1 MLEVWKKK
9 WRASHDPKGDGRRA
23 SIGGPDLTASGLE
36 SNEAVLPN
44 GDSSS
49 AGDTSSGPSKRHQET
64 SQSDSRKRKKLS
76 SKVSGFVESADGHEV
91 LGFALRENT
100 IFTAPNSDAAVGFLA
115 KYILRIWEDRQDSKD
130 IEYPVV
136 VVDAPSDIERTL
148 HTTIPQ
154 VDVVTYESVGSNFEQ
169 SKRKVVIMN
178 SSSLLGDLTHDSIEL
193 KQIGSLVLGNISS
206 CNEVSSIA
214 HPIVRIIKN
223 FYAVLDPLSRPLILA
238 GIFEA
243 PSFCSNVT
251 FDSLVL
257 EATLLCKIYGL
268 TAETRTK
275 CLAQSYL
282 VQETIVSY
290 DTPHSSP
297 ITPLVRQ
304 LRSLSSTDPCV
315 RRLLKDYQHT
325 LPQLGSCAADLVWR
339 RGSEQIH
346 LLSSEVRQLLQGC
359 KITSPNIDITSSG
372 FNITPKVLGDGFRG
386 VIFVHRRIVAYI
398 LEQLLSMLDSELGFL
413 RVCVLVGARS
423 LDTSSYDDVLTHLKD
438 GFYNLLLATKS
449 IEDLDIPKVSVIIR
463 FDLFDSQTSHAH
475 VLSHSGSEGH
485 LITMVERGNRA
496 HSAIVSHLSNSN
508 TRAWMNVLC
517 RTPQSSI
524 AREIPHTNGDPYL
537 SDSEQESEHSFIKDP
552 TTGSRLYPQDAMN
565 AMHILTVDDG
575 KSGDEESLYNPM
587 FEFDIQD
594 DGRFVCRVKAAGQFQ
609 SVQQSWSTPSSTK
622 AGARRLAS
630 YYACAHLYERG
641 LLDCRVFP
649 KNWTIP
655 PDSGT
660 LPALDPIVVGTRIY
674 GKKLPTFWS
683 NSALFSLGSLN
694 RLYPVIISI
703 ESGANTIPL
712 HAPLLLLTRQPLP
725 DVPMFNVFFA
735 GLPTRISLTR
745 AEPLMVNEH
754 QLQDIHS
761 YNNQL
766 WRGVLNKPYSAALNE
781 TFALYAPLHSSWR
794 SDILDVSSHI
804 SWDLMSA
811 AVENWIVPLDY
822 DSLEALMIDTED
834 ALIQDRWT
842 QYTRRYDAVNIRL
855 DLSPLSK
862 PRDPELQEYENLVE
876 FCKAHRRGFEGLKD
890 YTQPLLEVSLFPSF
904 IDRLNPAAAPF
915 TPSTSQ
921 HKCSYTRFSAGLF
934 NLIFEIDL
942 IPELCAKVTI
952 PASTFRTALLLP
964 CIMRRL
970 DDFLLVKELNAGL
983 LSHCVSEGLLHAAIS
998 APSAGIEYD
1007 YERLELLG
1015 DAFLKLLSSI
1025 YIFVMYPEADEA
1037 SMHNYRQAII
1047 ANKSLLRN
1055 AVAVGLPAFIQSR
1068 PFSFKGWHPPGIS
1081 SRNTNEDFTNI
1092 KANIA
1097 LDDDHLSSAS
1107 EIKSE
1112 TGSTAADREQSPRN
1126 TRRSQPVQRLGDKAL
1141 ADVVEAIMGA
1151 ALLSG
1156 GTDVALKAAKALNL
1170 PLPGIE
1176 EWSDFG
1182 QRVEKVFEPVLVQ
1195 IPSSTIKAVE
1205 AVIGCQFERP
1215 QFLVQALTHISK
1227 TGVHSTTYERLEFIG
1242 DAILDFMVVRHV
1254 FHRHHK
1260 MSPGLLSLLKGAMVS
1275 NAALAAV
1282 CVTSG
1287 LHQHLLFESDKLAHD
1302 IREYEY
1308 LLRRAQ
1314 TEEYTSAEKEGRPAG
1329 QFWHNIESPKVLSD
1343 LLESIL
1349 GALYVSDKYS
1359 PVGSDAFFDKVFKPF
1374 YDRHI
1379 TLQTLSHHPTKILFE
1394 LLQRK
1399 GCEKFSL
1406 VKESNEYLVLV
1417 HDVIL
1422 ASTQDEVGISGAKVA
1437 SSIGLYALEG
1447 DPGFLARTCDCWKKT
1462 K

>member
-49 AGDTSSGPSKRHQET
+49 AGETSSGPSKRHHET
-64 SQSDSRKRKKLS
+64 SPSDSRKRKKLS
-76 SKVSGFVESADGHEV
+76 SELSGFVESADGHEV

-115 KYILRIWEDRQDSKD
+115 KYILRIWEDRQDTKD

-154 VDVVTYESVGSNFEQ
+154 VDVVTYESVGSNFKQ

-178 SSSLLGDLTHDSIEL
+178 SFSLLGDLTHGSIEL
-193 KQIGSLVLGNISS
+193 KRIGSL
-206 CNEVSSIA
+206 
-214 HPIVRIIKN
+214 
-223 FYAVLDPLSRPLILA
+223 D
-238 GIFEA
+238 
-243 PSFCSNVT
+243 
-251 FDSLVL
+251 
-257 EATLLCKIYGL
+257 
-268 TAETRTK
+268 
-275 CLAQSYL
+275 
-282 VQETIVSY
+282 
-290 DTPHSSP
+290 
-297 ITPLVRQ
+297 
-304 LRSLSSTDPCV
+304 
-315 RRLLKDYQHT
+315 
-325 LPQLGSCAADLVWR
+325 
-339 RGSEQIH
+339 
-346 LLSSEVRQLLQGC
+346 
-359 KITSPNIDITSSG
+359 
-372 FNITPKVLGDGFRG
+372 LGDGFRG
-386 VIFVHRRIVAYI
+386 VVFVHRRIVAYI
-398 LEQLLSMLDSELGFL
+398 LQELLLMLESELGFL

-438 GFYNLLLATKS
+438 GFYNLLIATKS
-449 IEDLDIPKVSVIIR
+449 IEDLDIPKVSVIIQ
-463 FDLFDSQTSHAH
+463 FDLFDSQLSHAH
-475 VLSHSGSEGH
+475 VLSHSGSECH
-485 LITMVERGNRA
+485 LITMVERGNPV
-496 HSAIVSHLSNSN
+496 HSAIISHLSNSN
-508 TRAWMNVLC
+508 TRVRAWMNVLC

-524 AREIPHTNGDPYL
+524 AREIPYTNGDPYL

-565 AMHILTVDDG
+565 AMHILAVDDG

-587 FEFDIQD
+587 FDFDIQD

-609 SVQQSWSTPSSTK
+609 DVQQSWSTPSSTK

-630 YYACAHLYERG
+630 YDACAHLYERG
-641 LLDCRVFP
+641 LLDSRVFP

-655 PDSGT
+655 PDSDI
-660 LPALDPIVVGTRIY
+660 LPAFDPIVVGTRVY
-674 GKKLPTFWS
+674 
-683 NSALFSLGSLN
+683 
-694 RLYPVIISI
+694 
-703 ESGANTIPL
+703 
-712 HAPLLLLTRQPLP
+712 
-725 DVPMFNVFFA
+725 
-735 GLPTRISLTR
+735 
-745 AEPLMVNEH
+745 
-754 QLQDIHS
+754 
-761 YNNQL
+761 
-766 WRGVLNKPYSAALNE
+766 
-781 TFALYAPLHSSWR
+781 
-794 SDILDVSSHI
+794 
-804 SWDLMSA
+804 
-811 AVENWIVPLDY
+811 
-822 DSLEALMIDTED
+822 ED

-842 QYTRRYDAVNIRL
+842 QYTRRYDAVKIRL
-855 DLSPLSK
+855 DLNPLSK
-862 PRDPELQEYENLVE
+862 PRDPELQEYDNLVE

-921 HKCSYTRFSAGLF
+921 HKY
-934 NLIFEIDL
+934 L

-983 LSHCVSEGLLHAAIS
+983 LSHCVSEGLLHVAIS

-1068 PFSFKGWHPPGIS
+1068 PFSFKGWHPPEIS
-1081 SRNTNEDFTNI
+1081 SRNTNEDFTNM
-1092 KANIA
+1092 KANIGS
-1097 LDDDHLSSAS
+1097 DDDNLSSAS
-1107 EIKSE
+1107 EIKSG
-1112 TGSTAADREQSPRN
+1112 TGSTAAGREQSPRK
-1126 TRRSQPVQRLGDKAL
+1126 TRTRSQPVQRLGDK
-1141 ADVVEAIMGA
+1141 
-1151 ALLSG
+1151 
-1156 GTDVALKAAKALNL
+1156 LKRSWVQHFYL
-1170 PLPGIE
+1170 
-1176 EWSDFG
+1176 
-1182 QRVEKVFEPVLVQ
+1182 RVEKVFEHVSVE
-1195 IPSSTIKAVE
+1195 ISSSTIKAVE
-1205 AVIGCQFERP
+1205 AVIGCRFKRP

-1314 TEEYTSAEKEGRPAG
+1314 TEEYTSAEREGRPAG

-1359 PVGSDAFFDKVFKPF
+1359 PVGSDAFFEKVFKPF

-1447 DPGFLARTCDCWKKT
+1447 DPGFLARTCDCWKKA

>member
-49 AGDTSSGPSKRHQET
+49 AGETSSGPSKRHQET

-76 SKVSGFVESADGHEV
+76 SEVSSFVESADGHEV
-91 LGFALRENT
+91 LG
-100 IFTAPNSDAAVGFLA
+100 
-115 KYILRIWEDRQDSKD
+115 
-130 IEYPVV
+130 
-136 VVDAPSDIERTL
+136 
-148 HTTIPQ
+148 
-154 VDVVTYESVGSNFEQ
+154 
-169 SKRKVVIMN
+169 
-178 SSSLLGDLTHDSIEL
+178 
-193 KQIGSLVLGNISS
+193 
-206 CNEVSSIA
+206 IA

-238 GIFEA
+238 D
-243 PSFCSNVT
+243 VT

-257 EATLLCKIYGL
+257 EDTLLCKIYGL

-304 LRSLSSTDPCV
+304 LRLLSRTDPCV

-325 LPQLGSCAADLVWR
+325 LPQLGSCAVDLVWR

-346 LLSSEVRQLLQGC
+346 FLSSEVLQLLQGC
-359 KITSPNIDITSSG
+359 QITSPNIDITSSG
-372 FNITPKVLGDGFRG
+372 FNLTPKVLKLVQILKCCQDLGDGFRG

-398 LEQLLSMLDSELGFL
+398 LEQLLLMLHSELGFL

-438 GFYNLLLATKS
+438 GFYNLLIATKS
-449 IEDLDIPKVSVIIR
+449 IEDLDIPKVSVIIQ
-463 FDLFDSQTSHAH
+463 FDLFDSQLSHAH
-475 VLSHSGSEGH
+475 VLSHFGSEGH

-496 HSAIVSHLSNSN
+496 QSAIVSRLSNSN
-508 TRAWMNVLC
+508 TGTWMNVLC

-524 AREIPHTNGDPYL
+524 AREIPHTDGDPYL

-552 TTGSRLYPQDAMN
+552 TTGSKLYPQDAMN
-565 AMHILTVDDG
+565 AMHMLTVDDG
-575 KSGDEESLYNPM
+575 KSGDEESLYNPL

-609 SVQQSWSTPSSTK
+609 GVQQSWSTPSPTK

-630 YYACAHLYERG
+630 YEACAHLYERG
-641 LLDCRVFP
+641 LLDSRVFP

-655 PDSGT
+655 LDSDT
-660 LPALDPIVVGTRIY
+660 LPAFDPIVVGTRVY
-674 GKKLPTFWS
+674 AKKLPTFWS

-703 ESGANTIPL
+703 ESGANTVP

-745 AEPLMVNEH
+745 AEPFTVNEH

-766 WRGVLNKPYSAALNE
+766 WRGILNKPYSAALNE
-781 TFALYAPLHSSWR
+781 TLALYAPLHSSWR
-794 SDILDVSSHI
+794 SGILDVFSHI
-804 SWDLMSA
+804 SWDLISA
-811 AVENWIVPLDY
+811 TAENWIVPLNY

-842 QYTRRYDAVNIRL
+842 QYTRRYDAVKIRL
-855 DLSPLSK
+855 DLNPLSK
-862 PRDPELQEYENLVE
+862 PQDPKLQEYDNLVE

-890 YTQPLLEVSLFPSF
+890 YTQPLLEVLLFPSF

-921 HKCSYTRFSAGLF
+921 HKY
-934 NLIFEIDL
+934 L

-983 LSHCVSEGLLHAAIS
+983 LSHCVSEELLHAALS

-1081 SRNTNEDFTNI
+1081 LRRTNEDFTDM
-1092 KANIA
+1092 KASIGS
-1097 LDDDHLSSAS
+1097 DDNNLSSAS
-1107 EIKSE
+1107 EIKNG
-1112 TGSTAADREQSPRN
+1112 TGSTAEGREQSPRK
-1126 TRRSQPVQRLGDKAL
+1126 TRTCSRPVQRLGDKAL

-1156 GTDVALKAAKALNL
+1156 GTDVALKAARALNL

-1176 EWSDFG
+1176 KWSDFG
-1182 QRVEKVFEPVLVQ
+1182 QRVEKIFEPVSVQ
-1195 IPSSTIKAVE
+1195 ISSSTIKAVE
-1205 AVIGCQFERP
+1205 AVIGCQFKRP

-1406 VKESNEYLVLV
+1406 VKESNGYLVLV

-1447 DPGFLARTCDCWKKT
+1447 DPGFLARTCDCWKKA

>member
-49 AGDTSSGPSKRHQET
+49 AGETSSGPSKRHHET
-64 SQSDSRKRKKLS
+64 SPSDSRKRKKLS
-76 SKVSGFVESADGHEV
+76 SELSGFVESADGHEV
-91 LGFALRENT
+91 LG
-100 IFTAPNSDAAVGFLA
+100 
-115 KYILRIWEDRQDSKD
+115 
-130 IEYPVV
+130 
-136 VVDAPSDIERTL
+136 
-148 HTTIPQ
+148 
-154 VDVVTYESVGSNFEQ
+154 
-169 SKRKVVIMN
+169 
-178 SSSLLGDLTHDSIEL
+178 
-193 KQIGSLVLGNISS
+193 
-206 CNEVSSIA
+206 IA

-238 GIFEA
+238 GIFET
-243 PSFCSNVT
+243 PSSCSNVT

-282 VQETIVSY
+282 VQETIVPY

-346 LLSSEVRQLLQGC
+346 LLSSEVHQLLQGC
-359 KITSPNIDITSSG
+359 KITSPNIDITSPG
-372 FNITPKVLGDGFRG
+372 FNLTPKVLKLVQILKCCQDLGDGFRG
-386 VIFVHRRIVAYI
+386 VVFVHRRIVAYI
-398 LEQLLSMLDSELGFL
+398 LEELLLMLESELGFL
-413 RVCVLVGARS
+413 RVCVL
-423 LDTSSYDDVLTHLKD
+423 DDVLTHLKD
-438 GFYNLLLATKS
+438 GFYNLLIATKS
-449 IEDLDIPKVSVIIR
+449 IEDLDIPKVSVIIHQ
-463 FDLFDSQTSHAH
+463 LSHAH
-475 VLSHSGSEGH
+475 VLSHSGSECH
-485 LITMVERGNRA
+485 LITMVERGNPV
-496 HSAIVSHLSNSN
+496 HSAIISHLSNSN
-508 TRAWMNVLC
+508 TRVRAWMNVLS

-524 AREIPHTNGDPYL
+524 AREIPYTNGDPYL

-565 AMHILTVDDG
+565 AMHILAVDDG

-587 FEFDIQD
+587 FDFDIQD

-609 SVQQSWSTPSSTK
+609 DVQQSWSTPSSTK

-630 YYACAHLYERG
+630 YDACAHLYERG
-641 LLDCRVFP
+641 LLDSRVFP

-655 PDSGT
+655 PDSDI
-660 LPALDPIVVGTRIY
+660 LPAFDPIVVGTRVY

-703 ESGANTIPL
+703 ESGANTIPP

-745 AEPLMVNEH
+745 AEPFMVNEH

-781 TFALYAPLHSSWR
+781 TLALYAPLHSSWR
-794 SDILDVSSHI
+794 SGILDVSSHI
-804 SWDLMSA
+804 SWDLISA
-811 AVENWIVPLDY
+811 TVENWIVPLNY

-842 QYTRRYDAVNIRL
+842 QYTRRYDAVKIRL
-855 DLSPLSK
+855 DLNPLSK
-862 PRDPELQEYENLVE
+862 PRDPELQEYDNLVE

-921 HKCSYTRFSAGLF
+921 HKY
-934 NLIFEIDL
+934 L

-1068 PFSFKGWHPPGIS
+1068 PFSFKGWHPPEIS
-1081 SRNTNEDFTNI
+1081 SRNTNEDFTNM
-1092 KANIA
+1092 KANIGS
-1097 LDDDHLSSAS
+1097 DDDNLSSAS
-1107 EIKSE
+1107 EIKSG
-1112 TGSTAADREQSPRN
+1112 TGSTAAGREQSPRK
-1126 TRRSQPVQRLGDKAL
+1126 TRTRSQPVQRLGDKAL

-1176 EWSDFG
+1176 KWSDFG
-1182 QRVEKVFEPVLVQ
+1182 QRVEKVFEHVSVE
-1195 IPSSTIKAVE
+1195 ISSSTIKAVE
-1205 AVIGCQFERP
+1205 AVIGCRFKRP

-1314 TEEYTSAEKEGRPAG
+1314 TEEYTSAEREGRPAG

-1359 PVGSDAFFDKVFKPF
+1359 PVGSDAFFEKVFKPF

-1447 DPGFLARTCDCWKKT
+1447 DPGFLARTCDCWRKAK
-1462 K
+1462 

>member
-36 SNEAVLPN
+36 SNEVVLPN

-49 AGDTSSGPSKRHQET
+49 AGETSSGPSKRHHET
-64 SQSDSRKRKKLS
+64 SQSNSRKRKKLS
-76 SKVSGFVESADGHEV
+76 SEVSDFVESADGHEV
-91 LGFALRENT
+91 LKFALRENT
-100 IFTAPNSDAAVGFLA
+100 IFAAPNGDAAVGFLA
-115 KYILRIWEDRQDSKD
+115 KYVLRIWEDRKDTKD

-136 VVDAPSDIERTL
+136 IVDAPSDIERTL

-154 VDVVTYESVGSNFEQ
+154 VDVVTYESVGSNFKH
-169 SKRKVVIMN
+169 SKRKVVLIN
-178 SSSLLGDLTHDSIEL
+178 SSSLLGELTHSSLEL
-193 KQIGSLVLGNISS
+193 KRIGSLVLGNIPS

-223 FYAVLDPLSRPLILA
+223 FYAVLDPFSRPLILA
-238 GIFEA
+238 GLFEA

-257 EATLLCKIYGL
+257 EATLFCKIYGL

-275 CLAQSYL
+275 CLAQLYL

-297 ITPLVRQ
+297 TTPLVRQ
-304 LRSLSSTDPCV
+304 LRSLNSSDPCV

-325 LPQLGSCAADLVWR
+325 LPQLGTCAADLVWR
-339 RGSEQIH
+339 RGSEQMRF
-346 LLSSEVRQLLQGC
+346 LSSEVRQLLQGC
-359 KITSPNIDITSSG
+359 EITSPNIDPTSSG
-372 FNITPKVLGDGFRG
+372 FNLTPKDLGDGFRG

-398 LEQLLSMLDSELGFL
+398 LEQLLLMLDSELGFL

-438 GFYNLLLATKS
+438 GFYNLLIATKS
-449 IEDLDIPKVSVIIR
+449 IEDLDIPKVSVIIQ
-463 FDLFDSQTSHAH
+463 FDLFDSQLSHAH

-485 LITMVERGNRA
+485 LITMVERGNPV
-496 HSAIVSHLSNSN
+496 HSAIVSHVTNSN
-508 TRAWMNVLC
+508 TRVRAWMNVLC

-524 AREIPHTNGDPYL
+524 AREIPYTNGDPYL

-609 SVQQSWSTPSSTK
+609 SVQQLWSTPSSTK

-630 YYACAHLYERG
+630 YDACVHLYERG
-641 LLDCRVFP
+641 LLDSRVFP
-649 KNWTIP
+649 KNWMIT

-660 LPALDPIVVGTRIY
+660 LPAFDAIVVGTRVY

-683 NSALFSLGSLN
+683 NTALFSLGSLN

-703 ESGANTIPL
+703 ESGANTVPP

-725 DVPMFNVFFA
+725 VVPMFNVFFA

-745 AEPLMVNEH
+745 AEPFIVNER

-766 WRGVLNKPYSAALNE
+766 WRGVLNKSYSAALNE
-781 TFALYAPLHSSWR
+781 TLALYAPLHSSWR
-794 SDILDVSSHI
+794 SGILDVSSHI
-804 SWDLMSA
+804 SWDLISA
-811 AVENWIVPLDY
+811 TVENWIVPLNY
-822 DSLEALMIDTED
+822 DSLEALSIDTED

-842 QYTRRYDAVNIRL
+842 QYTRRYDAVKIRS
-855 DLSPLSK
+855 DLNPLSK
-862 PRDPELQEYENLVE
+862 PQDPELQEYDNLVE

-921 HKCSYTRFSAGLF
+921 HKY
-934 NLIFEIDL
+934 L

-983 LSHCVSEGLLHAAIS
+983 FSHCVSEGLLHAAIS

-1081 SRNTNEDFTNI
+1081 SRNTNEGFMNVKTNI
-1092 KANIA
+1092 GS
-1097 LDDDHLSSAS
+1097 DDDNLSSAS
-1107 EIKSE
+1107 EIKSG
-1112 TGSTAADREQSPRN
+1112 TDSTAAGIERSPRK
-1126 TRRSQPVQRLGDKAL
+1126 TRTHSQPVQRLGDKAL

-1170 PLPGIE
+1170 PLPSIE
-1176 EWSDFG
+1176 KWSDFG
-1182 QRVEKVFEPVLVQ
+1182 QRVEKVFEPVSVQ
-1195 IPSSTIKAVE
+1195 ISSSTIEAVE
-1205 AVIGCQFERP
+1205 AVIGCQFKRP

-1227 TGVHSTTYERLEFIG
+1227 TGDHSTTYERLEFIG

-1359 PVGSDAFFDKVFKPF
+1359 PVGSDAFFDQVFKPF

-1447 DPGFLARTCDCWKKT
+1447 DPGFLTRTCDCWKKA

>member
-23 SIGGPDLTASGLE
+23 YIGGPDLTASGLE

-64 SQSDSRKRKKLS
+64 SQSDSRKRKKFS
-76 SKVSGFVESADGHEV
+76 SEVSGFVESADGHEV
-91 LGFALRENT
+91 LG
-100 IFTAPNSDAAVGFLA
+100 
-115 KYILRIWEDRQDSKD
+115 
-130 IEYPVV
+130 
-136 VVDAPSDIERTL
+136 
-148 HTTIPQ
+148 
-154 VDVVTYESVGSNFEQ
+154 
-169 SKRKVVIMN
+169 
-178 SSSLLGDLTHDSIEL
+178 
-193 KQIGSLVLGNISS
+193 
-206 CNEVSSIA
+206 IA

-304 LRSLSSTDPCV
+304 LRSLSSTDPC
-315 RRLLKDYQHT
+315 HT

-372 FNITPKVLGDGFRG
+372 FNITPKVLKLVQILKSCQDLGDGFRG

-413 RVCVLVGARS
+413 RVCVL
-423 LDTSSYDDVLTHLKD
+423 DDVLTHLKD

-449 IEDLDIPKVSVIIR
+449 IEDLDIPKVSVIIQ
-463 FDLFDSQTSHAH
+463 FDLFDSQLSHAH

-496 HSAIVSHLSNSN
+496 HSAIVSHLSSSN

-517 RTPQSSI
+517 RTSQSSI
-524 AREIPHTNGDPYL
+524 ARKIPYTNGDPYL
-537 SDSEQESEHSFIKDP
+537 SDSEQESEHSSIKDP

-587 FEFDIQD
+587 FEFNIQD

-655 PDSGT
+655 PDSDT

-921 HKCSYTRFSAGLF
+921 HKY
-934 NLIFEIDL
+934 L

-1025 YIFVMYPEADEA
+1025 YIFVM
-1037 SMHNYRQAII
+1037 QAII

-1112 TGSTAADREQSPRN
+1112 TGSTAADREQSPRK
-1126 TRRSQPVQRLGDKAL
+1126 TRTRSQPVQRLGDKAL

-1195 IPSSTIKAVE
+1195 IPSSTVKAVE